1 MAKTNS
7 INKIIKRMTNKLGLP
22 PCRIH
27 DYRHTVAT
35 MLFDQGI
42 LLKDITLQL
51 GHGQTSTMEKI
62 YIKKT
67 GITNDENVEALS
79 RAIGIWLLDKSVR

>member
-79 RAIGIWLLDKSVR
+79 RAIGI